1 MLAFFPPHFA
11 PEWTNT
17 VSMTADK
24 EQKVEDAFTIQES
37 DCCGNGCTNCIL
49 DNKPKPSQ
57 RALLAGKRNI
67 ILKYTRFRLLQ
78 RDSHKGDDQVLFLHF
93 AADSDE
99 KDDCVLDIPP
109 GHHVM
114 LRIGSL
120 QRPYSPYW
128 TDFASKEFKILV
140 KLQPDGPMSK
150 NLAAMQLNDRL
161 EFRGPIGNYRHDP
174 AVTKCIFILA
184 QGVAIAP
191 TLPLVGQVLE
201 NEDDM
206 SRIWHLVCSHDLQHV
221 YFRDQLLEF
230 AKYWNY
236 RSCLYVPH
244 QQCGSAACL
253 GAGHCIQECD
263 ELRRSLRYKERVC
276 LHRLDASELESHA
289 NPAIR
294 ELRVLIIAGDSGFQ
308 RAMGEAAARALAVAQ
323 ENVYLL

>member
-1 MLAFFPPHFA
+1 
-11 PEWTNT
+11 
-17 VSMTADK
+17 MTADG
-24 EQKVEDAFTIQES
+24 EQKVEDVFTIQES

-49 DNKPKPSQ
+49 DNKPRPSQ
-57 RALLAGKRNI
+57 RALLTGKRNI
-67 ILKYTRFRLLQ
+67 ILNYTKFRLLQ
-78 RDSHKGDDQVLFLHF
+78 RDNHTGDNQVLFLHF
-93 AADSDE
+93 GHVAESDAEDDS
-99 KDDCVLDIPP
+99 VLDIPP
-109 GHHVM
+109 GHHIM

-120 QRPYSPYW
+120 LRPYSPYW

-140 KLQPDGPMSK
+140 KLQSDGPMSQH
-150 NLAAMQLNDRL
+150 LADVRANDRL

-174 AVTKCIFILA
+174 AVTKCIYIVA

-206 SRIWHLVCSHDLQHV
+206 SRVWHLVCAPDLQHV

-253 GAGHCIQECD
+253 EAGHCRQECA
-263 ELRRSLRYKERVC
+263 ELRSSLRYKERVR
-276 LHRLDASELESHA
+276 LHRLDANELEQHA
-289 NPAIR
+289 NPAIPG
-294 ELRVLIIAGDSGFQ
+294 LRVLIIAGDSGFQ
-308 RAMGEAAARALAVAQ
+308 RAMGEAAAKALAVAQ

>member
-1 MLAFFPPHFA
+1 
-11 PEWTNT
+11 
-17 VSMTADK
+17 MTANR
-24 EQKVEDAFTIQES
+24 EQKVEDVFTIQDS

-49 DNKPKPSQ
+49 DNKPRPSQ

-67 ILKYTRFRLLQ
+67 ILKYTSFRLLQ
-78 RDSHKGDDQVLFLHF
+78 RETHSGDDQVLFLHF
-93 AADSDE
+93 GNAAESDD

-109 GHHVM
+109 GHHIM

-120 QRPYSPYW
+120 LRPYSPYW

-140 KLQPDGPMSK
+140 KLQPDGPMSQH
-150 NLAAMQLNDRL
+150 LVAVQPNDRL
-161 EFRGPIGNYRHDP
+161 EFRGPIGNYRHDS
-174 AVTKCIFILA
+174 AVTKCIYIIC
-184 QGVAIAP
+184 QGVAVAP

-206 SRIWHLVCSHDLQHV
+206 SRIWHLMCAPDLQHV

-244 QQCGSAACL
+244 QQCGSDACL
-253 GAGHCIQECD
+253 EAGHCRQECD

-276 LHRLDASELESHA
+276 LHRLEANELKQHVA
-289 NPAIR
+289 PAIPG
-294 ELRVLIIAGDSGFQ
+294 LPVLIIAGDSGFQ
-308 RAMGEAAARALAVAQ
+308 RAMGEAAAKALGVAQ